1 MGREIRKKFWVGKG
15 ASRKQVLCKGKVT
28 AIDDD
33 ADNPGH
39 RVFEV
44 TYEDGDVECTDA
56 GEVAPYLGPFE
67 SAQVFFFVFVLSC

>member
-1 MGREIRKKFWVGKG
+1 M
-15 ASRKQVLCKGKVT
+15 T

-44 TYEDGDVECTDA
+44 THEDGDVECTDA